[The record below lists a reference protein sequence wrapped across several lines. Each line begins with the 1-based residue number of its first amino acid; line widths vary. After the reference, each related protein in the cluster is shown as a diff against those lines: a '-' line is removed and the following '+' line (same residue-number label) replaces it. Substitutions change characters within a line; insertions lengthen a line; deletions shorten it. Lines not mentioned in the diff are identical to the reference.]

1 MIRFFLVVEM
11 RNASNERGMALS
23 FRPPNRFV
31 LRLEG
36 GEYVIRMILDDI
48 VNRVY
53 FCPCSWC
60 EPF

>member
-11 RNASNERGMALS
+11 PNASNERGMALS

-53 FCPCSWC
+53 FCPCSSV
-60 EPF
+60 